1 MENDLTLY
9 AGWIPERDTSYTI
22 RHVDAESGEPFY
34 EETGTG
40 NSGDRIVIQPLDP
53 SDPMYPADTEA
64 DAAHRFAVLGKEQSE
79 NIYTIVYKKK
89 DVSVPEKPG
98 IPEEP
103 ETPEEPKTLE
113 EPEIPEKPETTDA
126 AGIPDTG
133 DRAHV
138 VERLSM
144 AAAAAG
150 SGGVVLLCVRR
161 IYAKLMRREE

>member
-1 MENDLTLY
+1 M
-9 AGWIPERDTSYTI
+9 
-22 RHVDAESGEPFY
+22 
-34 EETGTG
+34 
-40 NSGDRIVIQPLDP
+40 
-53 SDPMYPADTEA
+53 
-64 DAAHRFAVLGKEQSE
+64 
-79 NIYTIVYKKK
+79 
-89 DVSVPEKPG
+89 SVPEKPG

-103 ETPEEPKTLE
+103 EIPK

-138 VERLSM
+138 VERLAM

>member
-34 EETGTG
+34 EEMGTG

-89 DVSVPEKPG
+89 DVSVPE
-98 IPEEP
+98 EP
-103 ETPEEPKTLE
+103 ETPEKPEVPE
-113 EPEIPEKPETTDA
+113 EPEITDA
-126 AGIPDTG
+126 AEIPDTG

-138 VERLSM
+138 VERLAM
-144 AAAAAG
+144 AAVAAG